1 MANNKSVE
9 THDIHPGL
17 AEKLTYE
24 IAERLT
30 MVCNSLSKSASV
42 PKECKLKI

>member
-9 THDIHPGL
+9 THIHLGL

-30 MVCNSLSKSASV
+30 MICKFLAKSVSV
-42 PKECKLKI
+42 PKECKLKM